1 MVRKFDRELKLE
13 AMRMASEEG
22 STAVEVEPRLGIS
35 KGVISR
41 WKKPLRDRGQEA
53 FPGTG
58 HLSDRDEEVRRPA
71 PRAGACDSG
80 AGHPKKSGEH
90 LLGGTVVTRYRLVA
104 EHRAQWGVEERCRV
118 LKVSRSGYYD
128 WQQRPPSPR
137 AADAA
142 IGYDDQGAV

>member
-53 FPGTG
+53 
-58 HLSDRDEEVRRPA
+58 S
-71 PRAGACDSG
+71 
-80 AGHPKKSGEH
+80 
-90 LLGGTVVTRYRLVA
+90 
-104 EHRAQWGVEERCRV
+104 
-118 LKVSRSGYYD
+118 
-128 WQQRPPSPR
+128 
-137 AADAA
+137 A
-142 IGYDDQGAV
+142 I

>member
-41 WKKPLRDRGQEA
+41 WKKQLRDRGEEA

-58 HLSDRDEEVRRPA
+58 HLSDRDEEVRRLRRELGRVTRERDILKKRCASSRRDSSDTLPPRRRA
-71 PRAGACDSG
+71 PRPVG
-80 AGHPKKSGEH
+80 
-90 LLGGTVVTRYRLVA
+90 R
-104 EHRAQWGVEERCRV
+104 
-118 LKVSRSGYYD
+118 
-128 WQQRPPSPR
+128 
-137 AADAA
+137 
-142 IGYDDQGAV
+142 

>member
-1 MVRKFDRELKLE
+1 M
-13 AMRMASEEG
+13 MASEEG

-58 HLSDRDEEVRRPA
+58 HLSDRGRRGPASA

-80 AGHPKKSGEH
+80 AGHPKK
-90 LLGGTVVTRYRLVA
+90 A
-104 EHRAQWGVEERCRV
+104 
-118 LKVSRSGYYD
+118 VSIFSEG
-128 WQQRPPSPR
+128 Q
-137 AADAA
+137 
-142 IGYDDQGAV
+142 